1 MNQIMN
7 NYFVKLL
14 IHNHITITSTSRIIC
29 YSIIKYDR
37 IIEVGPANIFISRG
51 TCLYHGLIVLFI
63 LMHQKMSKPPLSLGY
78 VVRQRAR
85 DPLAGETVD
94 FDHNFRNEAT
104 LAEMPG

>member
-37 IIEVGPANIFISRG
+37 IIEVGRANIFISRG
-51 TCLYHGLIVLFI
+51 TCLYHGLIVWSYGKCRS
-63 LMHQKMSKPPLSLGY
+63 HQYLLDM
-78 VVRQRAR
+78 RAR